1 MKTADC
7 PSVLLIYTGGTIG
20 MIENPETGALEN
32 FDFDRLLKHVPELK
46 RFNCHISTYQF
57 NPPIDSSDMEPE
69 LWAKIVK
76 IISDRYDDYDGFVIL
91 HGTDTMAYTACAL
104 SFMLENLS
112 KPVILTGSQLPIGM
126 LRTDGKENLITAI
139 EIAAARRPDGTPMVP
154 EVCIFFE
161 NELMRGNRTT
171 KINAENFNAFRSFN
185 YPPLA
190 KAGIHIRY
198 EERLI
203 RRPDLSSPMKPHY
216 LFDTNVVVLTL
227 FPGIRESLVS
237 SVLSVPGLKAVV
249 LKTFGSGNAP
259 QKEWLIRLLKEAN
272 ERGIVIVNITQCQR
286 GVVEMQRYGTGLQ
299 LLQTGVISGYD
310 STPECA
316 VTKLMFLLGHGLPPQ
331 EVSHLMESDLA
342 GEITIA

>member
-331 EVSHLMESDLA
+331 EVSHLMESNLA